1 MTEKTMNHVKIE
13 FSSLPENVSLARVL
27 IASLVA
33 QIDTTLNDL
42 EEVKVA
48 VSEAVSN
55 SIIHGYQNKPD
66 GMVKLEVFIKDG
78 ILDITIEDSGIG
90 IENVEEAMTP
100 MFSTIPERMGLGFAF
115 MKSFMDSVSVNSSL
129 DQGTKVSLRKKII
142 SDSSCALM
150 AK

>member
-1 MTEKTMNHVKIE
+1 MSEKTINHVKIE
-13 FSSLPENVSLARVL
+13 FLSLPENVSLARVL
-27 IASLVA
+27 IANLVA

-66 GMVKLEVFIKDG
+66 GMIKLEVFIKEG
-78 ILDITIEDSGIG
+78 ILDISIEDSGRG

-100 MFSTIPERMGLGFAF
+100 MFSSLPERMGLGFAF
-115 MKSFMDSVSVNSSL
+115 MKSFMDSVSVNSNL
-129 DQGTKVSLRKKII
+129 NQGTKVNLRKKII
-142 SDSSCALM
+142 SDSACSLM